1 MQDNHIQN
9 ENRQGQELDFALAFG
24 SAVHDVKNS
33 VGMLLS
39 SLDEFMTSNP
49 PQSDEDNRQAVILNY
64 EASRINNDMMQ
75 LLSIYRLENE
85 RLFMSVESVMV
96 KEFVEDELLA
106 HQTLFDMKDIEV
118 ELQCDEGLSWYFDS
132 MLLRN
137 VMHNVVINTIR
148 YTEDKLL
155 ITAGIDNG
163 YLVISVE
170 DNGRGYP
177 DHLCQDPGGY
187 LTRINSN
194 TGSSGLGL
202 YFSAKAAEM
211 HRNGDRAGSIE
222 ICNDSTIGG
231 GCFRVYLP

>member
-1 MQDNHIQN
+1 MQDNHMQDKHSRN
-9 ENRQGQELDFALAFG
+9 QELDFSLAFG

-39 SLDEFMTSNP
+39 SLDEFMASNP
-49 PQSDEDNRQAVILNY
+49 PQSPEENKQAVILNY

-75 LLSIYRLENE
+75 LLSIYRLENQ
-85 RLFMSVESVMV
+85 RLLMSVESVVV
-96 KEFVEDELLA
+96 KEFIEDELLA
-106 HQTLFDMKDIEV
+106 HQTLFDMKDIAV
-118 ELQCDEGLSWYFDS
+118 ELQCDYDLSWYFDS

-137 VMHNVVINTIR
+137 VLHNVVIDTIR
-148 YTEDKLL
+148 YTDDKLL
-155 ITAGIDNG
+155 ITAGVKQG

-177 DHLCQDPGGY
+177 EHLCHDPGGY

-211 HRNGDRAGSIE
+211 HRNGDREGSIE
-222 ICNDSTIGG
+222 ICNDSAIGG